1 MSEIAEMLKLLR
13 EVRDSPTLGE
23 ASNAVVVS
31 PKTWQRI
38 VEITEGRRGRRGR
51 P

>member
-1 MSEIAEMLKLLR
+1 MSEQIAEMLKLLI

-23 ASNAVVVS
+23 ASNAVVIS

-38 VEITEGRRGRRGR
+38 VEITAPLKPRR
-51 P
+51 

>member
-1 MSEIAEMLKLLR
+1 MSELAEMLRLLK

-23 ASNAVVVS
+23 GGNAVVVS

-38 VEITEGRRGRRGR
+38 VEITKARR
-51 P
+51 